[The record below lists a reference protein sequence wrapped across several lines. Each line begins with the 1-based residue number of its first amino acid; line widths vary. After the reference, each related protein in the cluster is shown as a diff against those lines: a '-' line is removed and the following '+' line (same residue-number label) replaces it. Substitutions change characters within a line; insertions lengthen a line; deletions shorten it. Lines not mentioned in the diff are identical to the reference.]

1 VDVASARN
9 LVGHGAQAMIEHGFA
24 NAGQPLGPD
33 RSQALLDRFIPL
45 YVDRIADESTIFP
58 GCLETLGALRGAGA
72 RLCVCTNKLTS
83 LARALLME
91 LAIDSYFDAV
101 VGPDATVAR
110 KPDPRHLLD
119 AIAAAGGEPGRAVY
133 VGDSRPDA
141 LAAFAAGVPSIG
153 VTFGYTDTPV
163 AELGFDTLIDAYDQL
178 AGACARLLDG
188 RAGGPCP
195 PGRATLHPR
204 LPEMDA

>member
-1 VDVASARN
+1 
-9 LVGHGAQAMIEHGFA
+9 MIEHGFA
-24 NAGQPLGPD
+24 NAGRPLEQN
-33 RSQALLDRFIPL
+33 RSKALVDRFIPL
-45 YVDRIADESTIFP
+45 YLDRIADESAVFP
-58 GCLETLGALRGAGA
+58 GCVEALDALRGAGA

-83 LARALLME
+83 LSRALLGALG
-91 LAIDSYFDAV
+91 LAGRFEAV
-101 VGPDATVAR
+101 VGPDATAAR

-119 AIAAAGGEPGRAVY
+119 AIAAAGGDPASTIY

-141 LAAFAAGVPSIG
+141 RAARAAGVPSIG

-163 AELGFDTLIDAYDQL
+163 AELGFDALIDGYL
-178 AGACARLLDG
+178 ELPGACARLLDG
-188 RAGGPCP
+188 RGRGSCP